1 MEPDP
6 SHDYDNYLSHPSDLL
21 TQTVFAATLG
31 GSAFVAFCLLRFRWP
46 DVYAPRARLLYA
58 APARVGKTFLG
69 WISMTVR
76 AKDYDLL
83 YSVGL
88 DALLVLRLFKMLGAL
103 SVTASIIGFAVVVP
117 LKVFLDDTATATTI
131 TASSSS
137 MRERITRAAMG
148 SERPL
153 VVHFAFAYVFTGLV
167 YFYFARFAYQAL
179 SLRWHYV
186 LRVRN
191 TRPARSVMVT
201 GIPDDLA
208 TEQAL
213 KRHFEQ
219 CGGLGKVLA
228 VEVVPRISRLGVL
241 IRKRERL
248 LLAIEEQVTAIL
260 GNPCVAPG
268 YDRDQLKTL
277 LMNSHSGD
285 NQMSP
290 AREDAMQLLRVWA
303 LPGKYGGARR
313 GARKLDRILEL
324 LEDSLRRF
332 HHADA
337 VVAQVR
343 HEWFASFDGTK
354 DRRSAVGFV
363 TFADAESA
371 HLAAQSFSYAQPF
384 QLRTE
389 LAPEPRD
396 VFWDNVTLPLGA
408 RIARGCMSLV
418 TYGLMLVYW
427 LTISILLSML
437 VSPDFLKGYIPRLG
451 DLIDRNKWLKGLFQY
466 TTPTFML
473 SIMNALVPYIL
484 NWLAR
489 LSGIQSRSGIQR
501 SVLQR
506 YFFFL
511 VANVLLI
518 FTVFRTLL
526 TDYRRWVEDPA
537 QIPKLFAKNL
547 PGAAPFFINYIV
559 LYGLGYYP
567 VQLLQLGSISVAV
580 LRRIVCRTP
589 RQFATALR
597 PNDIDWSFI
606 LPQPMLVFV
615 IMATYST
622 LAPLVCVFAAVY
634 YVIAYVVTKYLVY
647 YVYARQFETA
657 GEFIV
662 PVLKLLVGSLWHYYC
677 LIIGLCA
684 LNRAFGYVLLL
695 FPLLWANMYLL
706 SYVSRQFYENAR
718 FLPLD
723 LLSQYSSGP
732 YSYSHSS
739 ASVVANTAAAATTG
753 GASVGATDG
762 TAHASHATSTD
773 YLLPRT
779 HVQFPSSSVSRSSPF
794 GALLDSIDAENR
806 RGALGRLVE
815 AGMRRIQRVGALVF
829 SKIYIDPQ
837 RTPQIFRHL
846 DRCYSLNGVDVEHG
860 LLGPEEVL
868 SGSHLSLDDDDASDG
883 SSSSSSSHRQRQQ
896 QNPTVA
902 GSTGEPSR
910 VPPTNTSSTPAPTPR
925 FSTTFGDD
933 GVMRAE
939 LMLGRDQRESRIQ
952 ADRFTDFEQSPAR
965 LLQGVLDQ
973 GLAVYEHPYLV
984 GNLPTLWLPMKQE
997 DGLLGV

>member
-1 MEPDP
+1 MKPIPDP
-6 SHDYDNYLSHPSDLL
+6 AHDYLSHPSDLL

-31 GSAFVAFCLLRFRWP
+31 GSAFLAFCLLRFRWP
-46 DVYAPRARLLYA
+46 DVYAPRGRLLYA
-58 APARVGKTFLG
+58 APARVGKTLLG
-69 WISMTVR
+69 WITMTVH

-88 DALLVLRLFKMLGAL
+88 DAVLVLRLFKMLGAL
-103 SVTASIIGFAVVVP
+103 SVTATVVGFAVVVP
-117 LKVFLDDTATATTI
+117 LKVFLDPPGDS
-131 TASSSS
+131 ASL
-137 MRERITRAAMG
+137 RDKVTRALMG

-179 SLRWHYV
+179 SLRWHYL

-201 GIPDDLA
+201 GVPDELA
-208 TEQAL
+208 TEAAL
-213 KRHFEQ
+213 KQHFEQ
-219 CGGLGKVLA
+219 CSGGLGKVVA
-228 VEVVPRISRLGVL
+228 VEIVPRIARLGAL
-241 IRKRERL
+241 IRRRERL
-248 LLAIEEQVTAIL
+248 LLEIEEQVTAVL
-260 GNPCVAPG
+260 GNPCTAPG
-268 YDRDQLKTL
+268 YDRDQLREL
-277 LMNSHSGD
+277 LTDSHGD
-285 NQMSP
+285 TQG
-290 AREDAMQLLRVWA
+290 RLEAMQLLKVWS
-303 LPGKYGGARR
+303 LPRFKTHR
-313 GARKLDRILEL
+313 GVRKLDGILKL
-324 LEDSLRRF
+324 LEDSLQKF

-354 DRRSAVGFV
+354 DRRSTVGFV
-363 TFADAESA
+363 TFADAETA
-371 HLAAQSFSYAQPF
+371 HLAAQLFSYAQPF
-384 QLRTE
+384 QLRTD

-396 VFWDNVTLPLGA
+396 VFWDNVTLTLA
-408 RIARGCMSLV
+408 SRIARGCVSLA

-437 VSPDFLKGYIPRLG
+437 VSPDFLKTYIPQLG
-451 DLIDRNKWLKGLFQY
+451 NLIDRNKWLKGLFQY
-466 TTPTFML
+466 TAPTFVL
-473 SIMNALVPYIL
+473 SLMNALAPYLL

-526 TDYRRWVEDPA
+526 TDYKRWVEDPA
-537 QIPKLFAKNL
+537 QIPILFAKNL

-615 IMATYST
+615 IMATYSS
-622 LAPLVCVFAAVY
+622 LAPLVCLFAAVY

-662 PVLKLLVGSLWHYYC
+662 PILKMLVGSLWHYYC

-695 FPLLWANMYLL
+695 FPLLWANTYVL
-706 SYVSRQFYENAR
+706 SYVSRQFYENAK

-723 LLSQYSSGP
+723 MLSQYAPTPVHGHAEQPANSQSTNGGAALHP
-732 YSYSHSS
+732 SHS
-739 ASVVANTAAAATTG
+739 
-753 GASVGATDG
+753 
-762 TAHASHATSTD
+762 TSTD
-773 YLLPRT
+773 YLLPQP
-779 HVQFPSSSVSRSSPF
+779 HVPSPF
-794 GALLDSIDAENR
+794 GILLDAIDAENR
-806 RGALGRLVE
+806 GALSMLLESV
-815 AGMRRIQRVGALVF
+815 ARRIHRVWALVF

-837 RTPQIFRHL
+837 RTPQVFRHL
-846 DRCYSLNGVDVEHG
+846 DRCYSLNGSDIEHG
-860 LLGPEEVL
+860 LLISADEQHIN
-868 SGSHLSLDDDDASDG
+868 SHLSL
-883 SSSSSSSHRQRQQ
+883 SSESQ
-896 QNPTVA
+896 
-902 GSTGEPSR
+902 SR
-910 VPPTNTSSTPAPTPR
+910 LVTPR
-925 FSTTFGDD
+925 FSTTFDD
-933 GVMRAE
+933 VMRAE

-952 ADRFTDFEQSPAR
+952 PDRFTDFEQSPAR

-984 GNLPTLWLPMKQE
+984 GNLPALWLPMECKFATN
-997 DGLLGV
+997 VS